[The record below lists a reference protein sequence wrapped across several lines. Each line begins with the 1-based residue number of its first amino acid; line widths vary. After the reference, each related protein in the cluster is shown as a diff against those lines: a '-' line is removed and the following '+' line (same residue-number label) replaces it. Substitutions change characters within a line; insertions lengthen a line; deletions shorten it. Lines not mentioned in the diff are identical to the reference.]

1 MLSASFLVYPPSCT
15 ILWWLRKK
23 VGKVAGIWGR
33 EADKQALGGEK
44 AEDDVPLCVL
54 RVGA

>member
-44 AEDDVPLCVL
+44 AEDDVLLCVL